1 MGFVMSREPS
11 AEESETIFSKIIRK
25 EIPADIVYEDERVL
39 AFRDINPVAP
49 VHILVIPKDTIVNV
63 AHAKEGDREILGELL
78 LIAGQIARNEGL
90 EESGYRIVT
99 NNGLNAGQTVFHLHL
114 HLIGGRPLD
123 WPPG

>member
-1 MGFVMSREPS
+1 MT
-11 AEESETIFSKIIRK
+11 EESEDTIGETIFSKIIRK

-49 VHILVIPKDTIVNV
+49 IHILIIPKETIVNV
-63 AHAKEGDREILGELL
+63 AAARKDHKEILGELML
-78 LIAGQIARNEGL
+78 TAATIARQEGL
-90 EESGYRIVT
+90 EDSGYRIVT

-114 HLIGGRPLD
+114 HLIGGRPMD

>member
-1 MGFVMSREPS
+1 MT
-11 AEESETIFSKIIRK
+11 EESEDTIGETIFSKIIRK

-49 VHILVIPKDTIVNV
+49 IHILIIPKETIVNV
-63 AHAKEGDREILGELL
+63 AAARKDHKEILGELML
-78 LIAGQIARNEGL
+78 AAATIARQEGL
-90 EESGYRIVT
+90 EDSGYRIVT

-114 HLIGGRPLD
+114 HLIGGRPMD

>member
-1 MGFVMSREPS
+1 MSDEL
-11 AEESETIFSKIIRK
+11 ESNGGETIFTKIINR

-49 VHILVIPKDTIVNV
+49 VHILVIPKERIVNV
-63 AHAKEGDREILGELL
+63 ASAESNHRDVLGELL
-78 LIAGQIARNEGL
+78 LATATIARQEGL

-114 HLIGGRPLD
+114 HLIGGRPMD

>member
-1 MGFVMSREPS
+1 MSREPS

>member
-1 MGFVMSREPS
+1 MSHELDS
-11 AEESETIFSKIIRK
+11 SGGETIFSKIINK
-25 EIPADIVYEDERVL
+25 EIPADIVYEDDRVL

-49 VHILVIPKDTIVNV
+49 VHILVIPKEHIVNV
-63 AHAKEGDREILGELL
+63 ASAESSHRDVLGELL
-78 LIAGQIARNEGL
+78 LATATIARQEGL

-114 HLIGGRPLD
+114 HLIGGRPMD